1 MRIALITP
9 HAAPPGPDG
18 TSGGG
23 PRVVP
28 LAQALAELGHDVTV
42 YARKDAPSL
51 PATIKVSPKVTVEHV
66 PVGPPKRMRTDA
78 VAPYAGPFG
87 DHLAQR
93 WRQAPPDVA
102 HAYSWPSGLAAM
114 AAARELGVPV
124 AQTFHSLT
132 SPVRSNGLRESRE
145 SLARIRLKVC
155 LARNVR
161 AVLARSSEEMTE
173 LGRLG
178 VPRASM
184 RVVPWGVD
192 TAYFIPEGPVAPRNG
207 RPRLLAVGPL
217 TERRRLDVIIRALAD
232 VPGAELLLAGTP
244 VPGQPGGDKVQR
256 ELSRL
261 AGKLRVADRVSF
273 AGDTGWE
280 DLPALLRSADVLVS
294 AAWDLLFDAAALEAM
309 ACGTLVAAPAVGFY
323 ADAVIDGTTGVL
335 VPPGQ
340 PAVLARRIRRLLS
353 SPMQLDAFGIAA
365 ADRARSRYSWDRIAR
380 ETVTAYERFLPGRVP
395 EPEPADDD
403 FELAD
408 TLA

>member
-1 MRIALITP
+1 M
-9 HAAPPGPDG
+9 
-18 TSGGG
+18 
-23 PRVVP
+23 
-28 LAQALAELGHDVTV
+28 
-42 YARKDAPSL
+42 
-51 PATIKVSPKVTVEHV
+51 
-66 PVGPPKRMRTDA
+66 
-78 VAPYAGPFG
+78 
-87 DHLAQR
+87 
-93 WRQAPPDVA
+93 
-102 HAYSWPSGLAAM
+102 
-114 AAARELGVPV
+114 
-124 AQTFHSLT
+124 
-132 SPVRSNGLRESRE
+132 
-145 SLARIRLKVC
+145 
-155 LARNVR
+155 
-161 AVLARSSEEMTE
+161 
-173 LGRLG
+173 
-178 VPRASM
+178 
-184 RVVPWGVD
+184 
-192 TAYFIPEGPVAPRNG
+192 
-207 RPRLLAVGPL
+207 
-217 TERRRLDVIIRALAD
+217 
-232 VPGAELLLAGTP
+232 PGAELRLAGTP